1 MRKSQ
6 IVLSFMKMCTTHRY
20 NISSLNK
27 LWLQAL
33 KPKPLPKF
41 LVLIEPFS
49 LEVWLTFMTTII
61 ISSLVILL
69 IGVMHPHEEESPNSL
84 VGYYIVAVL
93 NQTHPGI
100 LRLKSTSLRWA
111 NQHLTQLPKICA
123 VKTKGSFES
132 LLSVISRGQ

>member
-1 MRKSQ
+1 
-6 IVLSFMKMCTTHRY
+6 
-20 NISSLNK
+20 
-27 LWLQAL
+27 
-33 KPKPLPKF
+33 
-41 LVLIEPFS
+41 
-49 LEVWLTFMTTII
+49 
-61 ISSLVILL
+61 
-69 IGVMHPHEEESPNSL
+69 MHPHEEESPNSL